1 MEQSEHIRPLRNMLR
16 EIAELAEH
24 ASLTGS
30 LEGGEASATRRY
42 NSCLRQLRTAGIVPD
57 GLFEELDEATT
68 TYGRLGVDARLLAST
83 IDAPDERRGRRHR
96 GGDDSNVLMRLAP
109 FVSQEDLAKL
119 VRRQLDNDG
128 AIDLNS
134 LTHLAPFLDQATL
147 GMLLE
152 AGLEPTPRPAPP
164 APPSPPSPPEPPE
177 PAPAPQPAVN
187 VMHFQTPT
195 PPQETL
201 DDLIIRLSQPHLTAH
216 ERLEIAK
223 QIASRG

>member
-1 MEQSEHIRPLRNMLR
+1 MEHRDNIRPLRSMLR

-30 LEGGEASATRRY
+30 LEGGVASATRRY

-83 IDAPDERRGRRHR
+83 VGEPDHRHGRRHR
-96 GGDDSNVLMRLAP
+96 GGEESSVLMRLAP

-152 AGLEPTPRPAPP
+152 AGMEPRSQPTPPA
-164 APPSPPSPPEPPE
+164 PPE
-177 PAPAPQPAVN
+177 PAPQPTVN
-187 VMHFQTPT
+187 VMRIESPSPAPPAT
-195 PPQETL
+195 PQETL

-223 QIASRG
+223 RIAARA